1 MNLVY
6 LPKHPA
12 VVLVVDDD
20 KTMRGLLR
28 RAMQQERYQV
38 VEASNGEECLQAYKL
53 KQPHIVLLDA
63 MMPVMDG
70 FTCCTHL
77 KMLPGSDRIPVLMIT
92 GLDDKESVDRAFEVG
107 ATDYVTKPI
116 HWPVLRQR
124 VRRLLQQ
131 FELYQ
136 QLEAANMELHRLA
149 TLDGLT
155 QLANR
160 RRFDEYLPQEWRRLA
175 RDQESMSLM
184 MCDIDCFKAFNDTHG
199 HQAGDECIKA
209 VANAMRRSVNR
220 PADLVARYGGE
231 EFAVVLPNTDTAG
244 AFHIAEN
251 IRLEVKALEII
262 HEQSPVSK
270 YVTLSLGIASTIPS
284 MQFSPAKLISAA
296 DEALYLAKANG
307 RDRTVLKACHLP

>member
-6 LPKHPA
+6 LPKEPA

-28 RAMQQERYQV
+28 RAMQQEGYQV
-38 VEASNGEECLQAYKL
+38 VEASNGEECLTAYKL

-70 FTCCTHL
+70 FTCCTQL

-160 RRFDEYLPQEWRRLA
+160 RRFDDYFPQEWRRLA
-175 RDQESMSLM
+175 REKEPLSLM

-209 VANAMRRSVNR
+209 VAHAMLRSVNR

-231 EFAVVLPNTDTAG
+231 EFAVILPSTDAAG
-244 AFHIAEN
+244 AFHVAEK
-251 IRLEVKALEII
+251 IRLEVKALEIM

-284 MQFSPAKLISAA
+284 MQSSPSKLIASA